1 MTDSCK
7 RGRFS
12 GAMLKKKF
20 SEPVRLFDLLDQ
32 MISITRWN
40 LFHAQRSRRRFF
52 KRTSM
57 PAISPQLLPVL
68 MLFAS
73 NVFMTFA
80 WYGHLKYKESPLP
93 LAIMVSWGIALFEY
107 WLAVPAN
114 RWGSAVYTPAQ
125 LKTMQEVITLIGFAG
140 FSVLYRKEPL
150 GWNHAL
156 GFALIAA
163 GAFFIF
169 HKWS

>member
-1 MTDSCK
+1 MVAIAAVL
-7 RGRFS
+7 S
-12 GAMLKKKF
+12 GSMLKRRLT
-20 SEPVRLFDLLDQ
+20 EPARLFGIVGSNDIDCG
-32 MISITRWN
+32 WN
-40 LFHAQRSRRRFF
+40 RAPRQWVSAENFERM
-52 KRTSM
+52 SM
-57 PAISPQLLPVL
+57 PAISPSVLPVL

-80 WYGHLKYKESPLP
+80 WYGHLKFKESWLP
-93 LAIMVSWGIALFEY
+93 LAIMVSWGIAFFEY

-114 RWGSAVYTPAQ
+114 RWGSAVYSAAQ
-125 LKTMQEVITLIGFAG
+125 LKTMQEVITLIVFAG
-140 FSVLYRKEPL
+140 FSVLYLKEPL
-150 GWNHAL
+150 GWNHGL